1 MTFELV
7 TIPTQTD
14 NYNFLLHTEG
24 KTVLVDAPPKVEP
37 ITDALL
43 QRGWGLDEIWI
54 THHDWDH
61 IDGVDTMRERFGARV
76 RGNRSDA
83 HRLPALDIAHDDG
96 DSFDFGS
103 FAVTV
108 MDVSGHTV
116 GHIAYFVPQANVA
129 FTADSLMAL
138 GCGKTP
144 EDRLKMMY
152 HSIVRLG
159 SLPPETLICS
169 GHEYTLKNGE
179 FAMTIEPDNPDLIA
193 RIADAKKVLA
203 AGGATV
209 PTTLELELKTN
220 PYLRVG
226 LQSVKEALNM
236 SEASDEAVFVEIRR
250 RRNSF

>member
-7 TIPTQTD
+7 TIPTQSD
-14 NYNFLLHTEG
+14 NYTFVLHAGG
-24 KTVLVDAPPKVEP
+24 KTVLVDAPPKVDP
-37 ITDALL
+37 IMDALM
-43 QRGWGLDEIWI
+43 QRGWGLDEIWV

-61 IDGVDTMRERFGARV
+61 IDGVDIMRERFGARV

-83 HRLPALDIAHDDG
+83 HRLPALDFEHDDG
-96 DSFDFGS
+96 DSFDFGD

-116 GHIAYFVPQANVA
+116 GHVAYYVPQANIA

-144 EDRLKMMY
+144 EERFSMMY
-152 HSIVRLG
+152 RSIMRLAA
-159 SLPPETLICS
+159 LPPETLICS
-169 GHEYTLKNGE
+169 GHEYTLRNGE
-179 FAMTIEPDNPDLIA
+179 FAMTIEPDNPELTA
-193 RIADAKKVLA
+193 RIAQAKADLA
-203 AGGATV
+203 AGKMTV
-209 PTTLELELKTN
+209 PTTLELEHATN

-226 LQSVKEALNM
+226 LQSVKDALNM

>member
-7 TIPTQTD
+7 TIPTLKD
-14 NYNFLLHTEG
+14 NYNFLLHAGG
-24 KTVLVDAPPKVEP
+24 KTVLVDAPPDVEP
-37 ITDALL
+37 ITNALTE
-43 QRGWGLDEIWI
+43 RGWGLDEIWI

-61 IDGVDTMRERFGARV
+61 IDGVDILRNRFGARV
-76 RGNRSDA
+76 RGCRTDA
-83 HRLPALDIAHDDG
+83 HRLPALDVAHDDG
-96 DSFDFGS
+96 DSFDFGA
-103 FAVTV
+103 FGVTV

-116 GHIAYFVPQANVA
+116 GHVAYYVPQANVV

-144 EDRLKMMY
+144 EGRLEMMY
-152 HSIVRLG
+152 HSVTRLG

-179 FAMTIEPDNPDLIA
+179 FALTIEPDNPDLIA
-193 RIADAKKVLA
+193 RIAEAKVALA
-203 AGGATV
+203 AGNATV
-209 PTTLELELKTN
+209 PTTLELEQKTN

-226 LQSVKEALNM
+226 LQSVKDALNM
-236 SEASDEAVFVEIRR
+236 SDASDEAVFVEIRR